1 MQKVFQLPPHYSVGL
16 VPFCRQTGTQTHIH
30 SCNHGWQEEEGKEEG
45 EEVSRGTGTHIHT
58 SARSSSVQ
66 TLLVT
71 PLQSLTLLCCTTLAT
86 VPPSPSQAPVDPAE
100 AERLALVAEAKRLS
114 KLKEQ
119 EEMQFNE
126 FQQQK
131 VRVCMRAHEPTRVHA
146 RTPGSPLVPLS
157 QEKLNYFWIV
167 EKKNLEDKKAELRN
181 KERELQDLE
190 EKHQVE
196 IKVYK
201 QRVKHLLYEHQNETT
216 TSKTQGQV
224 ALKLAQD
231 EHREGEAELKKDER
245 ALKLELKELELSH
258 EDYLK
263 TLKQVQSSTPRCLT
277 HLTMLT
283 VHPPPPPCHQ
293 DQDKNIT
300 LLRLE
305 FEHKVKELHLKYET
319 RMRNVRTELEA
330 GRKGD
335 IQRIEDRKNAH
346 IALLMQVK

>member
-1 MQKVFQLPPHYSVGL
+1 M
-16 VPFCRQTGTQTHIH
+16 
-30 SCNHGWQEEEGKEEG
+30 
-45 EEVSRGTGTHIHT
+45 
-58 SARSSSVQ
+58 
-66 TLLVT
+66 
-71 PLQSLTLLCCTTLAT
+71 
-86 VPPSPSQAPVDPAE
+86 
-100 AERLALVAEAKRLS
+100 
-114 KLKEQ
+114 
-119 EEMQFNE
+119 
-126 FQQQK
+126 
-131 VRVCMRAHEPTRVHA
+131 HEPTRVHA
-146 RTPGSPLVPLS
+146 PTPGSPFVPPPALSLS

-263 TLKQVQSSTPRCLT
+263 TLKQVQSFLTSLT
-277 HLTMLT
+277 HAHLTVLT
-283 VHPPPPPCHQ
+283 VHPPPPPPPPQ